1 MLGNFLKF
9 LHFMSL
15 PFALPLNSKS
25 PLIHLINILIL
36 ITNARELW
44 VKERSLRLFKF
55 EEKIFGFVIFNCETI
70 ESSSKIKVDD
80 LFFSWL
86 NESAGQNWT
95 ALEIWM
101 KKDFV

>member
-15 PFALPLNSKS
+15 PFALPLNSES

-36 ITNARELW
+36 ITNAKELW

-86 NESAGQNWT
+86 NESASQNWT

-101 KKDFV
+101 KTDFV